1 MTTSNARLLTFGAL
15 VISALLL
22 SIPAA
27 GDGTPSLDVTIT
39 QAVQRI
45 DSGTVDA
52 IANVLNW
59 LGETAPAVALGGLA
73 VLMLA
78 YLHRAFEASI
88 VLAAVAAKSFSPML
102 KDLLESPRP
111 DGSSVQVTDVFNGF
125 GFPSGHAMGAML
137 LYGSLFYV
145 TGRLDPF
152 RGQRV
157 VQALA
162 VLMILGTGFSRIYVG
177 AHWPTDVLGGYLW
190 GSTFLVVAIAIC
202 TSIWAPRTGNE
213 RVIDVGA
220 VLNPKS

>member
-1 MTTSNARLLTFGAL
+1 MTTSSARLLIFGAL

-27 GDGTPSLDVTIT
+27 GGGTLSPDVTIT

-45 DSGTVDA
+45 DIGAVDA

-73 VLMLA
+73 VLVLA
-78 YLHRAFEASI
+78 YLRRTFEASI

-102 KDLLESPRP
+102 KGLFESPRP
-111 DGSSVQVTDVFNGF
+111 DDSSVQVVDIFNGF

-145 TGRLDPF
+145 AGRLGPF
-152 RGQRV
+152 RGQRA

-190 GSTFLVVAIAIC
+190 GATFLVAAIAIC
-202 TSIWAPRTGNE
+202 KNLWAPRTADE
-213 RVIDVGA
+213 PAIDIGA
-220 VLNPKS
+220 ALEPKN

>member
-15 VISALLL
+15 LISALLL

-45 DSGTVDA
+45 DSGAVDG

-59 LGETAPAVALGGLA
+59 LGQTAPAVALGGLA
-73 VLMLA
+73 VLVLA
-78 YLHRAFEASI
+78 YLHRTFEASV

-102 KDLLESPRP
+102 KGLFESPRP
-111 DGSSVQVTDVFNGF
+111 DGSSVQVIDVFNGF

-145 TGRLDPF
+145 AWRLAPF
-152 RGQRV
+152 RGQWL

-190 GSTFLVVAIAIC
+190 GATFLVAGIAIC
-202 TSIWAPRTGNE
+202 RTVWAPRTGDD
-213 RVIDVGA
+213 RVIDIGA
-220 VLNPKS
+220 AFEPKN